1 MIYPVSSLLFYLFA
15 IIDRGRGGRDRIV
28 VGYTTTYAISAY
40 HYWCCEFE
48 SRSGRGVQHYVIK
61 FVSDLQQVG
70 GFLRVLRFPPPI
82 KLTATIWLKYCW
94 NATLNIIK
102 QTNKHTRYSCDI
114 LDIPVI
120 FLWHTRYSCD
130 ILDIPVTCSIFL
142 WYSCDIWLYKLTFV
156 SVEFDASADLKKE
169 CGCLISCDFTTF
181 DQSISTATFPAEVYS
196 TTLYSMGFSNF
207 KYVFI
212 VISICYLLHEHTRCM

>member
-1 MIYPVSSLLFYLFA
+1 LLFYLFA

-130 ILDIPVTCSIFL
+130 ILDIPVTYSIFL

-169 CGCLISCDFTTF
+169 CGCLISCDFITF

>member
-130 ILDIPVTCSIFL
+130 ILDIPVTYSIFL

>member
-61 FVSDLQQVG
+61 FVSDLQQIG

-130 ILDIPVTCSIFL
+130 ILDIPVTYSIFL